1 MKRLLV
7 TGGAGFIGSNFVRY
21 ILNKYPDYRVTAF
34 DALTYAGN
42 LDNFHD
48 LWDNP
53 NFQFIQGRIEDS
65 SIVDN
70 VARNV
75 DAILNFAAES
85 HNDRAI
91 LDPETAV
98 RSNFNGVLTLLEA
111 ARKFGHERFLQVS
124 CYDTQTRALTK
135 EGFKSYEEIKE
146 GDYVLSLNPVT
157 GIIEE
162 KEVEKVIVQDYDGDM
177 IRFKSN
183 RVDLLVTPNHRMFFT
198 TTGQSETIRVESA
211 AEISH
216 RSQAWAPRGKWTGK
230 TANAITVDGIGEVSA
245 ADLFYLCGMFLGDGF
260 LATQKQERPN
270 KTGLARADYLKRC
283 RNEKGHFINP
293 GKIGDQETTTITCH
307 RIFFDV
313 PENDKGR
320 KRLEQTLENLGIA
333 YSVHCGKSG
342 EHIYF
347 ASKPW
352 SDFFRQF
359 GHGASVKQ
367 IPSWML
373 EHDASLLKAL
383 FDGLMDSDGHYPPG
397 KNQPRFATSSQP
409 LLCGVLE
416 LGFKL
421 GLHPRFTTRSV
432 DAQATLAETGRVI
445 RPTMPAYMVFFRS
458 ENIGLDQKVCTRE
471 TYRGKIW
478 CLRVKDN
485 KNFIVERNG
494 ILLFCGNTD
503 EVYGSTTDVFIEGGP
518 LEPNQPYSAA
528 KAGGELMVRAYNVTF
543 GVPTIV
549 TRGSNTYGPY
559 HFPEKLIPL
568 FITNAIDDL
577 SLPVYGDGKQ
587 VREWMYVLDHCKG
600 IDIAF
605 HQGTPGEV
613 YNVGGD
619 PSCERYNIDVTKQIL
634 SYLNKPESLIRY
646 VQDRPGHDRRYAMDC
661 NKLRALG
668 FAPETDFEK
677 RLEETVRWY
686 VENESWWRKIKEKQA
701 GYKEF
706 MEKWY
711 AERK

>member
-21 ILNKYPDYRVTAF
+21 ILGKYPDYRVTAL

-48 LWDNP
+48 LWANP
-53 NFQFIQGRIEDS
+53 NFQFIQGRIEDA

-70 VARNV
+70 LARNV

-98 RSNFNGVLTLLEA
+98 RSNFNGVLTLLDA
-111 ARKFGHERFLQVS
+111 ARKFGHERYLQVS
-124 CYDTQTRALTK
+124 
-135 EGFKSYEEIKE
+135 
-146 GDYVLSLNPVT
+146 
-157 GIIEE
+157 
-162 KEVEKVIVQDYDGDM
+162 
-177 IRFKSN
+177 
-183 RVDLLVTPNHRMFFT
+183 
-198 TTGQSETIRVESA
+198 
-211 AEISH
+211 
-216 RSQAWAPRGKWTGK
+216 
-230 TANAITVDGIGEVSA
+230 
-245 ADLFYLCGMFLGDGF
+245 
-260 LATQKQERPN
+260 
-270 KTGLARADYLKRC
+270 
-283 RNEKGHFINP
+283 
-293 GKIGDQETTTITCH
+293 
-307 RIFFDV
+307 
-313 PENDKGR
+313 
-320 KRLEQTLENLGIA
+320 
-333 YSVHCGKSG
+333 
-342 EHIYF
+342 
-347 ASKPW
+347 
-352 SDFFRQF
+352 
-359 GHGASVKQ
+359 
-367 IPSWML
+367 
-373 EHDASLLKAL
+373 
-383 FDGLMDSDGHYPPG
+383 
-397 KNQPRFATSSQP
+397 
-409 LLCGVLE
+409 
-416 LGFKL
+416 
-421 GLHPRFTTRSV
+421 
-432 DAQATLAETGRVI
+432 
-445 RPTMPAYMVFFRS
+445 
-458 ENIGLDQKVCTRE
+458 
-471 TYRGKIW
+471 
-478 CLRVKDN
+478 
-485 KNFIVERNG
+485 
-494 ILLFCGNTD
+494 TD

>member
-7 TGGAGFIGSNFVRY
+7 TGAAGFIGSNFVRY
-21 ILNKYPDYRVTAF
+21 ILNKYPDYRVIAF

-53 NFQFIQGRIEDS
+53 NFQFFQGRIEDP

-70 VARNV
+70 LARNV

-98 RSNFNGVLTLLEA
+98 RSNFNGVCTLLEA

-124 CYDTQTRALTK
+124 
-135 EGFKSYEEIKE
+135 
-146 GDYVLSLNPVT
+146 
-157 GIIEE
+157 
-162 KEVEKVIVQDYDGDM
+162 
-177 IRFKSN
+177 
-183 RVDLLVTPNHRMFFT
+183 
-198 TTGQSETIRVESA
+198 
-211 AEISH
+211 
-216 RSQAWAPRGKWTGK
+216 
-230 TANAITVDGIGEVSA
+230 
-245 ADLFYLCGMFLGDGF
+245 
-260 LATQKQERPN
+260 
-270 KTGLARADYLKRC
+270 
-283 RNEKGHFINP
+283 
-293 GKIGDQETTTITCH
+293 
-307 RIFFDV
+307 
-313 PENDKGR
+313 
-320 KRLEQTLENLGIA
+320 
-333 YSVHCGKSG
+333 
-342 EHIYF
+342 
-347 ASKPW
+347 
-352 SDFFRQF
+352 
-359 GHGASVKQ
+359 
-367 IPSWML
+367 
-373 EHDASLLKAL
+373 
-383 FDGLMDSDGHYPPG
+383 
-397 KNQPRFATSSQP
+397 
-409 LLCGVLE
+409 
-416 LGFKL
+416 
-421 GLHPRFTTRSV
+421 
-432 DAQATLAETGRVI
+432 
-445 RPTMPAYMVFFRS
+445 
-458 ENIGLDQKVCTRE
+458 
-471 TYRGKIW
+471 
-478 CLRVKDN
+478 
-485 KNFIVERNG
+485 
-494 ILLFCGNTD
+494 TD

-549 TRGSNTYGPY
+549 TRGSNTFGPY

-568 FITNAIDDL
+568 FITNAIDDQ

-587 VREWMYVLDHCKG
+587 VREWMYVFDHCKG

-605 HQGTPGEV
+605 HKGTSGEV

-661 NKLRALG
+661 TKLRALG

-686 VENESWWRKIKEKQA
+686 VDNEPWWRKIKEKQA
-701 GYKEF
+701 DYKAF
-706 MEKWY
+706 MDKWY

>member
-7 TGGAGFIGSNFVRY
+7 TGAAGFIGSNFVRY
-21 ILNKYPDYRVTAF
+21 ILNKYPDYRVIAF

-53 NFQFIQGRIEDS
+53 NFQFFQGRIEDAT
-65 SIVDN
+65 IVDN
-70 VARNV
+70 LARNV

-98 RSNFNGVLTLLEA
+98 RSNFNGVCTLLEA

-124 CYDTQTRALTK
+124 
-135 EGFKSYEEIKE
+135 
-146 GDYVLSLNPVT
+146 
-157 GIIEE
+157 
-162 KEVEKVIVQDYDGDM
+162 
-177 IRFKSN
+177 
-183 RVDLLVTPNHRMFFT
+183 
-198 TTGQSETIRVESA
+198 
-211 AEISH
+211 
-216 RSQAWAPRGKWTGK
+216 
-230 TANAITVDGIGEVSA
+230 
-245 ADLFYLCGMFLGDGF
+245 
-260 LATQKQERPN
+260 
-270 KTGLARADYLKRC
+270 
-283 RNEKGHFINP
+283 
-293 GKIGDQETTTITCH
+293 
-307 RIFFDV
+307 
-313 PENDKGR
+313 
-320 KRLEQTLENLGIA
+320 
-333 YSVHCGKSG
+333 
-342 EHIYF
+342 
-347 ASKPW
+347 
-352 SDFFRQF
+352 
-359 GHGASVKQ
+359 
-367 IPSWML
+367 
-373 EHDASLLKAL
+373 
-383 FDGLMDSDGHYPPG
+383 
-397 KNQPRFATSSQP
+397 
-409 LLCGVLE
+409 
-416 LGFKL
+416 
-421 GLHPRFTTRSV
+421 
-432 DAQATLAETGRVI
+432 
-445 RPTMPAYMVFFRS
+445 
-458 ENIGLDQKVCTRE
+458 
-471 TYRGKIW
+471 
-478 CLRVKDN
+478 
-485 KNFIVERNG
+485 
-494 ILLFCGNTD
+494 TD

-543 GVPTIV
+543 GVPTII

-568 FITNAIDDL
+568 FITNAIDDQ

-605 HQGTPGEV
+605 HQGTAGEV

-668 FAPETDFEK
+668 FAPEVDFEK

-701 GYKEF
+701 DYKAF
-706 MEKWY
+706 MDKWY